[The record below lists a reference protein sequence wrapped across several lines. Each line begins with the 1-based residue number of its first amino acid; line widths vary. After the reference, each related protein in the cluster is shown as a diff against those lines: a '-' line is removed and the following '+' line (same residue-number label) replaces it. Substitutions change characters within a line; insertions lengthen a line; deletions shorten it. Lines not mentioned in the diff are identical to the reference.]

1 MGVVVSMRARQTEIL
16 NHPSGGRF
24 LPHCGWNSA
33 VDSIANGVPMIAW
46 PLNAEQGMNAALL
59 AEDIG
64 GAIRSKLLPWK
75 EVMGREEIETMI
87 RNIIE
92 DKGDAR
98 RGRVNLALKL
108 SAEKA

>member
-1 MGVVVSMRARQTEIL
+1 MATQRRARDE
-16 NHPSGGRF
+16 
-24 LPHCGWNSA
+24 
-33 VDSIANGVPMIAW
+33 
-46 PLNAEQGMNAALL
+46 AALL

-75 EVMGREEIETMI
+75 EVMGREEIETII
-87 RNIIE
+87 RNIIK